1 MIMIIKEWV
10 KIPSLTG
17 ERQRRIYYCL
27 PKDYD
32 SSQASYP
39 VLYMYDGHNVFYDS
53 DATYGKSWGMKEYVE
68 RENPALIIV
77 AVECNHEGNGRL
89 EEYTPWPFNARGLG
103 HIRARGDIY
112 MEWMINVLKPMVDRR
127 FRTRSQR
134 EYTYI
139 CGSSMGGLMALYGVC
154 RFNHIF
160 SRAAALSP
168 SLWVAPGKAVNMIR
182 EAGFAPETIVYMD
195 YGSEEMKNHPLIE
208 DELKKT
214 AGALLDRQ
222 VYLCL
227 RIVPGGQHCEASWE
241 RQIPVFMRC
250 LQLERRQTDEY

>member
-1 MIMIIKEWV
+1 
-10 KIPSLTG
+10 
-17 ERQRRIYYCL
+17 
-27 PKDYD
+27 
-32 SSQASYP
+32 
-39 VLYMYDGHNVFYDS
+39 MYDGHNVFYDS
-53 DATYGKSWGMKEYVE
+53 DATYGKSWGNE
-68 RENPALIIV
+68 RICGEGKILRLLSWLWSVTTKAT
-77 AVECNHEGNGRL
+77 AVWKNIPHGPL
-89 EEYTPWPFNARGLG
+89 TPGGLG

-214 AGALLDRQ
+214 AGMLLDRQ